1 MKIKSVKNIVFLF
14 IFLVSSCSQNM
25 NNADLNLYK
34 KANNAD
40 YKACLSDANY
50 NIEKLD
56 NINQDRI
63 SILQTDDT
71 MIDFY
76 NIDNDIDKGIRPLNV
91 SKYTT
96 EVSQTIIAAVLI
108 LGAIVL
114 ISDYRQKLEEE
125 YNKKQNEIRNN

>member
-1 MKIKSVKNIVFLF
+1 MKFKSVKNIVFLF

-76 NIDNDIDKGIRPLNV
+76 NIDNDIDKI
-91 SKYTT
+91 
-96 EVSQTIIAAVLI
+96 
-108 LGAIVL
+108 
-114 ISDYRQKLEEE
+114 KLS
-125 YNKKQNEIRNN
+125 NKKNKMINDCMKRRIKK

>member
-76 NIDNDIDKGIRPLNV
+76 NIDNDIDKI
-91 SKYTT
+91 
-96 EVSQTIIAAVLI
+96 
-108 LGAIVL
+108 
-114 ISDYRQKLEEE
+114 KLS
-125 YNKKQNEIRNN
+125 NKKNKMINDCMKRRIKK